1 MKAIFCIP
9 TTALLATVT
18 GGRTAPSLTLPPSLR
33 QGLAAAYR
41 RLAELI
47 EEPEPRVAEKRRM
60 TVSVPGGRREMDM
73 PRLLRSALALNDRQ
87 IAAMADITTSLEATM
102 G

>member
-60 TVSVPGGRREMDM
+60 TVSVPG
-73 PRLLRSALALNDRQ
+73 LLRSAPALNDRQ